1 MKFRH
6 IVRLGKKFG
15 LSTILL
21 LIFPAIIVEAQI
33 TPDGSLATSVEQQ
46 GENELN
52 INGGER
58 EGNNLFHS
66 FEEFSVP
73 DGIEAVFENATD
85 IENIFTRIT
94 GNSVS
99 NINGILRTQG
109 GANFFLVNPNGIVFG
124 KNAQLDIGGSFVATT
139 GKSIQFE
146 DGTEFASS
154 AEEKPIL
161 TVSVPIG
168 VQFEGN
174 SGVISVNGGSSQ
186 TRIGLTPPSPIE
198 IVDNEKGL
206 SVASGN
212 TLALIGNNVD
222 INGGVI
228 TTVNGNAEIV
238 SINKGDIDFQSTEN
252 GLDFSYDNVENF
264 QNITFDNKSLLYS
277 SDNGK
282 INLTGANVELADGSL
297 ILLQNSNFD
306 SLGSINIDASESLII
321 EGTTTANSAT
331 NFSSLRTETTG
342 EGNAG
347 NINVLAKNLL
357 LEDGGSI
364 NALTFGKG
372 ESGDVNLSVAN
383 SFEIKGVF
391 QAAVNSSVLAA
402 TYADGNSGNVR
413 VLTEELIAT
422 DGSIISS
429 SSFGT
434 GNGGNVWVTA
444 NEIELSGIGSNIVP
458 TGITTNSVNIGKSGN
473 VTIETSELILSEGA
487 TVNSTSLSGSGA
499 GNVFVNASD
508 SINVSG
514 QKQNFFSTISSAIV
528 TVNEDIQSVFMI
540 PEISSG
546 NSGNVTINT
555 PLLNIA
561 RSGSISVRNERVGE
575 AGTIFIDAG
584 KINLGNT
591 GSVNA
596 VSNSGIGGD
605 INLKTNQLRLD
616 ENSTIT
622 ATAEN
627 NGNGGNISIS
637 TGRLIAKK
645 NSEVTANA
653 FQGKGGNLSIDAE
666 SLFLFDSREN
676 IFSASSELGV
686 DGTIQINMPDITL
699 QPELKL
705 LELKLV
711 ATDQAIANS
720 CLARSSQQGS
730 FTINDNSGLPKNPH
744 SNYSDADFSLTGVNR
759 LTTTTKQPSEIP
771 ESSRQQN
778 SSPIPAQK
786 MVETRSGRIF
796 LVAAPQKT
804 ESVYCQSSEGQK
816 K

>member
-1 MKFRH
+1 M
-6 IVRLGKKFG
+6 
-15 LSTILL
+15 ILF
-21 LIFPAIIVEAQI
+21 LIFPVTIVEAQI
-33 TPDGSLATSVEQQ
+33 TPDGSLPTSVEQQ

-124 KNAQLDIGGSFVATT
+124 KNARLDIGGSFVATT

-174 SGVISVNGGSSQ
+174 SGGISVNGGSSQ

-252 GLDFSYDNVENF
+252 GLNFSYDNVENF
-264 QNITFDNKSLLYS
+264 QNITFDNKSLLYI

-282 INLTGANVELADGSL
+282 INLNGANVELADGSL
-297 ILLQNSNFD
+297 ILLQNSNFN
-306 SLGSINIDASESLII
+306 SLGSINIDASESLIV

-383 SFEIKGVF
+383 SFEITGVF

-434 GNGGNVWVTA
+434 GNGGNVWVAA

-561 RSGSISVRNERVGE
+561 RSGSISVRNERIGE
-575 AGTIFIDAG
+575 AGRIFIDAG

-596 VSNSGIGGD
+596 ISNSGIGGE

-622 ATAEN
+622 ATAKN
-627 NGNGGNISIS
+627 NGNSGNISIS
-637 TGRLIAKK
+637 TGSLIAQK

-653 FQGKGGNLSIDAE
+653 FQGSGGNISIDAE
-666 SLFLFDSREN
+666 GLFLFDSSEN

-686 DGTIQINMPDITL
+686 DGAIQINTPDITL
-699 QPELKL
+699 QPQLEI

-711 ATDQAIANS
+711 ATDKAITNS

-730 FTINDNSGLPKNPH
+730 FTINDNGGLPKNPN
-744 SNYSDADFSLTGVNR
+744 SNYSDAGFSLTGVNR
-759 LTTTTKQPSEIP
+759 LTSTTKQPSEIP
-771 ESSRQQN
+771 ENSRQQN
-778 SSPIPAQK
+778 SSAIPAQR
-786 MVETRSGRIF
+786 MVETESGRIF
-796 LVAAPQKT
+796 LVAAPQKP
-804 ESVYCQSSEGQK
+804 ESLYCQSAEGQEK
-816 K
+816 